1 MNEPVPAPAP
11 EPIPPM
17 PFDHEKLDVYGLAI
31 DFVARANDVVEVLPR
46 GRGYLADQL
55 QRAALSIVL
64 NIAEGAGKFS
74 GDDKAAFY
82 ARARGSA
89 TESAAV
95 LDVCARLNLLPAL
108 TCQEHKTVLNRVT
121 QMLTK
126 LIRAHQRSGSM
137 PG

>member
-1 MNEPVPAPAP
+1 MAFPVNVSVHVPVPEADAA
-11 EPIPPM
+11 M
-17 PFDHEKLDVYGLAI
+17 PFDHEKLDVYELAI
-31 DFVARANDVVEVLPR
+31 DFVAQANQVIEGLPR

-74 GDDKAAFY
+74 GPDKAAFY

-89 TESAAV
+89 MESAAV
-95 LDVCARLNLLPAL
+95 LDVCARLELVPA
-108 TCQEHKTVLNRVT
+108 TVCGVKKATLRRVV

-126 LIRAHQRSGSM
+126 LVRAHHGC
-137 PG
+137 

>member
-1 MNEPVPAPAP
+1 VNEPAP
-11 EPIPPM
+11 ESEPEALAPM
-17 PFDHEKLDVYGLAI
+17 PVDHEKLDVYVLAV
-31 DFVARANDVVEVLPR
+31 DFVARANGIVEELPR

-74 GDDKAAFY
+74 GVDKAAFY

-95 LDVCARLNLLPAL
+95 LDVCAHLNLVPAAV
-108 TCQEHKTVLNRVT
+108 CEQHKAILNRVA

-126 LIRAHQRSGSM
+126 LIRAHQRS
-137 PG
+137 